1 MIMEKDEVIF
11 TLNMV
16 KSMYPQIWKDSPEEI
31 QKFIK
36 DVYNIELDVKI
47 IEELYNEQIYEEDEY
62 RLIFENI

>member
-1 MIMEKDEVIF
+1 MEKDEVIF

-36 DVYNIELDVKI
+36 DVYSIELDVKI
-47 IEELYNEQIYEEDEY
+47 IQELYDEQIYEEDEY

>member
-1 MIMEKDEVIF
+1 MEKDEVIF
-11 TLNMV
+11 TLGMV

-36 DVYNIELDVKI
+36 DVYSIELNVEI
-47 IEELYNEQIYEEDEY
+47 IKELYDEQIYEEDEY

>member
-1 MIMEKDEVIF
+1 MDKDEVIF

-16 KSMYPQIWKDSPEEI
+16 KSMYPKIWKDSPEEI

-36 DVYNIELDVKI
+36 DLYDIELNVEI
-47 IEELYNEQIYEEDEY
+47 IKELYNEQIYEEDEY